1 MKTLMLCITTEDA
14 VNLDNIV
21 ARATKLFMPEK
32 GVKGVSIADKSEIDL
47 SREKRL
53 NEYFDQVEYNLNCM
67 RDKIYKLRKEL

>member
-32 GVKGVSIADKSEIDL
+32 GVKGVSIADQSEIDL

-53 NEYFDQVEYNLNCM
+53 NEYFDQVEYNINCM
-67 RDKIYKLRKEL
+67 RDKIYELRKEL